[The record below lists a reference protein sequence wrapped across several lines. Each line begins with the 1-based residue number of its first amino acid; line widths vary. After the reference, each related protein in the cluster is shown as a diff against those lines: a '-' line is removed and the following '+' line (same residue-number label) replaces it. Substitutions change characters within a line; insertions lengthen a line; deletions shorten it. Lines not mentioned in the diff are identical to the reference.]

1 MGAAEAWVGHGHDLK
16 TFAMVDVHRNFVAAG
31 NPRDLY
37 EHDGLHLSAEG
48 YKMWSTWTHKAL
60 DVTIEES
67 DGNFTGGDRC
77 VGGHRP
83 RRVIPQDWVCERVR
97 PNVVNGWNELRG
109 SFFRSSHLRK
119 DAALCAILVALC
131 AAALDR
137 AIGVSSFS

>member
-1 MGAAEAWVGHGHDLK
+1 
-16 TFAMVDVHRNFVAAG
+16 
-31 NPRDLY
+31 
-37 EHDGLHLSAEG
+37 
-48 YKMWSTWTHKAL
+48 MWSTWTHKAL
-60 DVTIEES
+60 DDTTCFGVGEWLVQETSENVTIEES